1 MSLRYK
7 DILALKIKKHYH
19 IFKKIGSV
27 YCDAADFLIN
37 LCLNDWTDIRQK
49 HMKLQKGNKK
59 YGIMGYL

>member
-37 LCLNDWTDIRQK
+37 LCMNDWTDIRQK
-49 HMKLQKGNKK
+49 HMKL
-59 YGIMGYL
+59 